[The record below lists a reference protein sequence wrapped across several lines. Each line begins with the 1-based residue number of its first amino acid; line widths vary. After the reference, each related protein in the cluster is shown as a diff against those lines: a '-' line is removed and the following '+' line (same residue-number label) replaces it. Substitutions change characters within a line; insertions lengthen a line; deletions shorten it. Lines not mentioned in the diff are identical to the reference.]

1 MIVIFNTF
9 NGFFFLDIIYK
20 YKYNKI
26 MKNLLAVNSV
36 AFTIFGEDIYWYGI
50 IMCASIL
57 VAIGVAIMLC
67 KAKKYDTDIPINIA
81 LVVVP
86 VGILSA
92 RLFSVIFEQG
102 LSLSD
107 YFNFR
112 TGGMSIIGAVI
123 GGAIGLVTY
132 ILIKKPQNPWVYFD
146 VLVVVLILAQAIGRW
161 GNYFNGEVYGQ
172 VIESGSYFAKFP
184 FAVKI
189 NGVYYQ
195 ALFMYESVLNILGF
209 LVLAILFLCSNKNG
223 LPTAIYLIYYGAVR
237 TFLEQFRQETYI
249 LKLGN
254 IAISRLFSFLMIIAG
269 VVLLIVLFIKSK
281 KLKVS
286 NEKK

>member
-1 MIVIFNTF
+1 MMRFQAI
-9 NGFFFLDIIYK
+9 K
-20 YKYNKI
+20 
-26 MKNLLAVNSV
+26 SV
-36 AFTIFGEDIYWYGI
+36 AFTIWGTDIYWYGI

-57 VAIGVAIMLC
+57 ISMIIATSFC
-67 KAKKYDTDIPINIA
+67 KVKNYDSEMPINMA

-92 RLFSVIFEQG
+92 RLFSVIFEDG
-102 LSLSD
+102 LSMSD

-123 GGAIGLVTY
+123 GGALGLYVY
-132 ILIKKPQNPWVYFD
+132 LLIKKPESKWLYFD
-146 VLVVVLILAQAIGRW
+146 TLVVVLIFAQAIGRW
-161 GNYFNGEVYGQ
+161 GNFFNDEVYGQ
-172 VIESGSYFAKFP
+172 VIEESSFFATFP

-195 ALFMYESVLNILGF
+195 ALFFYESVLNLIGFFILA
-209 LVLAILFLCSNKNG
+209 LIYLCSDKKG
-223 LPTAIYLIYYGAVR
+223 LPTATYLIYYGAVR
-237 TFLEQFRQETYI
+237 TFLEQFRQESFV

-254 IAISRLFSFLMIIAG
+254 IAISRVFSIGMIVVG
-269 VVLLIVLFIKSK
+269 VIIFILVQVQSRKRRVL
-281 KLKVS
+281 